1 MHEIALPGCATTP
14 LGSYLKAL
22 GVIRLVSEQ
31 KEPEACGAW
40 SGGTFLLHSR
50 LSAGELLAFFVDE
63 YSPTPIVAPWNGG
76 SGFYP
81 NGNAE
86 KAIRAVAESSSK
98 RFQEYR
104 KAIELCR
111 SLPEVASGKEANADK
126 EEERRTSILLQC
138 RNRLCDRAVEWLD
151 AAMGIAAD
159 GSRSFAPV
167 LGTGGNEG
175 RLDYTNNF
183 MSRLA
188 GLLIAPPKGVDPR
201 QLLAASLL
209 NQRTTALQPGAAG
222 QYDPGRAGGPNQGP
236 GVESDSNVNPW
247 DLILTLEGAVAWA
260 SGIYRRQ
267 GARYRTIL
275 CSPFTV
281 RARAVGYGSAAAK
294 DDARA
299 EIWTPVWERPV
310 SYRELKVFLREGR
323 ATVQGRPAE
332 TALEFAEAAA
342 SLGVDRGV
350 RQFVRYSLLKRR
362 GDSYV
367 ALPAGT
373 FPVGYRTEA
382 DLVRQLQQ
390 YLDGLASRGLTNP
403 ADDLARGINDAI
415 YNALLYGKADR
426 MRELMAA
433 FGRLIKRLMTI
444 SGDYLPKATLQPK
457 PWLDAC
463 GFSTDASVRIAAALA
478 SLWSKEAG
486 SITRH
491 LLRSSND
498 FAWSGGTLPE
508 RMLRVLDRRLL
519 SARRSETG
527 CNPTGAACPVDAGDA
542 TLFIEGSVDD
552 DLIEQLLF
560 AFCAFD
566 WKTRVDCPVRAAEV
580 MPVYAV
586 LKCLFL
592 PNEIAV
598 DGEKRSL
605 AADPRILSLLAA
617 GDVEQAAR
625 IATKRLI
632 VAGLRPLDV
641 RFASTDADRLAAA
654 LLIPVQPGRL
664 FGSGILHQ
672 EEEIRNHA

>member
-22 GVIRLVSEQ
+22 GVFRLVAKQ
-31 KEPEACGAW
+31 KDPEASGAW
-40 SGGTFLLHSR
+40 SGGTFVLHSR
-50 LSAGELLAFFVDE
+50 LSTDELLAFFLDD

-81 NGNAE
+81 KDNQDGIC
-86 KAIRAVAESSSK
+86 AISESCTA
-98 RFQEYR
+98 RFAEYR
-104 KAIELCR
+104 QTIDLCR
-111 SLPEVASGKEANADK
+111 SLSEISQGKETNADK
-126 EEERRTSILLQC
+126 EDERRTSILLQC

-151 AAMGIAAD
+151 ATMGIAAD

-188 GLLIAPPKGVDPR
+188 SLLIAPARGVDPR
-201 QLLAASLL
+201 QLLAAALL
-209 NQRTTALQPGAAG
+209 NERTTALQPGAAG

-236 GVESDSNVNPW
+236 GIESDSNVNPW

-267 GARYRTIL
+267 GTRYRTIL

-281 RARAVGYGSAAAK
+281 RARTVGYGSAAAK

-299 EIWTPVWERPV
+299 EIWTPVWDRPV
-310 SYRELKVFLREGR
+310 SYRELQVFLREGR

-382 DLVRQLQQ
+382 DLIRKLQQ
-390 YLDGLASRGLTNP
+390 YLDGLASRGRMNP

-415 YNALLYGKADR
+415 YNALLHGKPDR
-426 MRELMAA
+426 MRALMAA
-433 FGRLIKRLMTI
+433 FGRLLKRLMAI
-444 SGDYLPKATLQPK
+444 SGDYLPKPTLQPA

-478 SLWSKEAG
+478 SIWSPEAG
-486 SITRH
+486 PITRH
-491 LLRSSND
+491 LLRSGND

-508 RMLRVLDRRLL
+508 RMLRVMDRRLL
-519 SARRSETG
+519 DTRRSETAS
-527 CNPTGAACPVDAGDA
+527 NPTRATCPLDPGDA
-542 TLFIEGSVDD
+542 TLFIEASVDD

-566 WKTRVDCPVRAAEV
+566 WKSRVDCSIHAAEV
-580 MPVYAV
+580 MPAYAV

-592 PNEIAV
+592 PGDITVN
-598 DGEKRSL
+598 GEKRSL

-617 GDVEQAAR
+617 GDVEQATK
-625 IATKRLI
+625 IATKRLAI
-632 VAGLRPLDV
+632 AGLRPLDV
-641 RFASTDADRLAAA
+641 CYASTDADRLAAA
-654 LLIPVQPGRL
+654 LLIPVQPRRL
-664 FGSGILHQ
+664 FRSGILHQ
-672 EEEIRNHA
+672 EEEIRSNA